1 MAIKNLFRKLSK
13 KKGRK
18 FTKDNSFSDSDGV
31 IKFDT
36 GKLNLPT
43 QLIEEQGEVDK
54 PFWQIEPIIIVI
66 FSLAIA
72 FIIFITVLISYMP
85 EPPAK

>member
-1 MAIKNLFRKLSK
+1 MAIKNLFRKSSK
-13 KKGRK
+13 KKSRK
-18 FTKDNSFSDSDGV
+18 STKESSFSDSDGV

-54 PFWQIEPIIIVI
+54 PFWQIEPVIVVI

-72 FIIFITVLISYMP
+72 FIIFITILISRMP
-85 EPPAK
+85 VPTK